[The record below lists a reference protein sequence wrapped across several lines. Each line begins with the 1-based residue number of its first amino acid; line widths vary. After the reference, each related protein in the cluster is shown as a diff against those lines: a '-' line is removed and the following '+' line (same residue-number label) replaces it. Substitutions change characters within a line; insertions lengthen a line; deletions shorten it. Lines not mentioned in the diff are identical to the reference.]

1 MNTVLQLG
9 PSQAAKESTAETL
22 NAIYK
27 ILPCLD
33 FLPSLVLSPRSPR
46 AHKQPAFHFAGKGHF
61 AVTAALLV
69 FLGCGITG
77 YIQDLGYTLAVQL
90 PTDPPNPPI

>member
-1 MNTVLQLG
+1 MQSIKSCPALI
-9 PSQAAKESTAETL
+9 S
-22 NAIYK
+22 
-27 ILPCLD
+27 
-33 FLPSLVLSPRSPR
+33 SPHSGSPR

-77 YIQDLGYTLAVQL
+77 YILDLGYTPADQL